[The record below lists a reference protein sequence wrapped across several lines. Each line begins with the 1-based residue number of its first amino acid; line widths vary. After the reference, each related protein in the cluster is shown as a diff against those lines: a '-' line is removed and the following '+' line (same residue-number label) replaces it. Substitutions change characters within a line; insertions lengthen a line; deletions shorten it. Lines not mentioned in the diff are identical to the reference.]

1 MVEKRVN
8 QAPGQKNDD
17 DPENALCD
25 GSCML
30 ELAQLER
37 LLAQLVEIRAINLKY
52 Q

>member
-1 MVEKRVN
+1 MATGVLNGLFMEVH
-8 QAPGQKNDD
+8 DE
-17 DPENALCD
+17 PENALCD